1 MWIYNYYIAA
11 LILSLIY
18 FIISRQNLSILISII
33 IIIIISYF
41 YINKIKDFNNDN
53 KTDIKNQILELN
65 KDINYRQHLT
75 DNNNYYLKKFPN
87 EIKYFIKDKTLFDI
101 IMNIRYTKRYDLE
114 KYTNILFHVDKLYK
128 IYMFI
133 LSGRYDIN
141 KYFDIFVDL
150 RNTIIREMY
159 GIYVIL
165 PVEMK
170 YYYGFNS
177 FDELE
182 KSINDFMKYSRNM
195 IKILERFGF
204 QEKKVYYLKDMKYKP
219 YENNN
224 INEVF

>member
-1 MWIYNYYIAA
+1 MWFYNYYIAA
-11 LILSLIY
+11 IILSLIY

-41 YINKIKDFNNDN
+41 YINKINNYDNDN
-53 KTDIKNQILELN
+53 KKNQKNQILELN
-65 KDINYRQHLT
+65 KDIQYRQYIS
-75 DNNNYYLKKFPN
+75 DSNNYYLKKFPN
-87 EIKYFIKDKTLFDI
+87 EIKYLIKDKTLLDI
-101 IMNIRYTKRYDLE
+101 ILNIRYIKRYDLE
-114 KYTNILFHVDKLYK
+114 KYTNILFHIDKLYK

-150 RNTIIREMY
+150 RNTIIQEMY
-159 GIYVIL
+159 AIYVIL

-177 FDELE
+177 FDELK
-182 KSINDFMKYSRNM
+182 KSIEIFMKYSRNM
-195 IKILERFGF
+195 IKILERYGY
-204 QEKKVYYLKDMKYKP
+204 QEKEVYYLKDMKYKP

-224 INEVF
+224 LNEVF

>member
-1 MWIYNYYIAA
+1 
-11 LILSLIY
+11 
-18 FIISRQNLSILISII
+18 
-33 IIIIISYF
+33 
-41 YINKIKDFNNDN
+41 
-53 KTDIKNQILELN
+53 
-65 KDINYRQHLT
+65 
-75 DNNNYYLKKFPN
+75 
-87 EIKYFIKDKTLFDI
+87 
-101 IMNIRYTKRYDLE
+101 
-114 KYTNILFHVDKLYK
+114 
-128 IYMFI
+128 MFI

-195 IKILERFGF
+195 IKILERYGF